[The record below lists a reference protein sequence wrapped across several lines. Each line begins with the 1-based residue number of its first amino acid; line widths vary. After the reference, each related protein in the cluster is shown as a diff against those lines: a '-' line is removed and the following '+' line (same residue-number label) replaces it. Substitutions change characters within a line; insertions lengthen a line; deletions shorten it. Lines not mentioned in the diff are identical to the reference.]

1 MPYCLEA
8 VELKGRTMSK
18 LKEQLAA
25 LAGVLALLAVQAA
38 AAQAPAPDALV
49 RQMSGEVIAA
59 IKQDSA
65 IRAGDSNRIAVLVE
79 TKIVPHFDF
88 RRITQVAMGANW
100 RRATPEQQ
108 AELTREFKRLL
119 VRTYSGALA
128 SYRDQAIEVR
138 PLRAK
143 SDDVEVTVRSVVKQP
158 GSEPISIEY
167 DLERTESGWKVCDV
181 RVAGMSLV
189 ATYRSAFSEE
199 VRNRG
204 VEGLISLLASKNR
217 HGSQKADSLT

>member
-1 MPYCLEA
+1 LRSACI
-8 VELKGRTMSK
+8 
-18 LKEQLAA
+18 A
-25 LAGVLALLAVQAA
+25 LVCVFILAVQDAG
-38 AAQAPAPDALV
+38 AQSAAPDALV
-49 RQMSGEVIAA
+49 RQMTDEVVATIR
-59 IKQDSA
+59 QDSA
-65 IRAGDSNRIAVLVE
+65 IRAGNAGRIAALVE

-88 RRITQVAMGANW
+88 RRVTQIAMGANW

-108 AELTREFKRLL
+108 EELTRQFKQLL

-128 SYRDQAIEVR
+128 SYRDQVIEVR

-143 SDDVEVTVRSVVKQP
+143 PDGAEVTVRSVVKQA

-167 DLERTESGWKVCDV
+167 DLERTESGWKVFDV

-199 VRNRG
+199 VRNHG
-204 VEGLISLLASKNR
+204 VEGLINLLTSKNR
-217 HGSQKADSLT
+217 QGSPKPA

>member
-1 MPYCLEA
+1 
-8 VELKGRTMSK
+8 MSK
-18 LKEQLAA
+18 LKKQLAA

-65 IRAGDSNRIAVLVE
+65 IRAGDANRIAALVE

-128 SYRDQAIEVR
+128 SYRDQGIEVR

-143 SDDVEVTVRSVVKQP
+143 ADDVEVTVRSVVKQP

-167 DLERTESGWKVCDV
+167 DLERTESGWKVFDV

-217 HGSQKADSLT
+217 QGSQKAASLT